1 MTDTLSLIVGVA
13 LSLLFKFIPG
23 FKTWYEGVTEEYK
36 GLVMAGIV
44 FASAAILYILS
55 CVGWLEGL
63 WPGLGLTCDKTG
75 ATGLIRAVVLA
86 LTANQATYLTV
97 RKL

>member
-1 MTDTLSLIVGVA
+1 MIDTLALIVGVA

-23 FKTWYEGVTEEYK
+23 FKTWYDALADEYK
-36 GLVMAGIV
+36 GLIMAAIV
-44 FASAAILYILS
+44 FLSAAVLYGLS

-63 WPGLGLTCDKTG
+63 WPGLGLTCDQAG
-75 ATGLIRAVVLA
+75 LSGLIRAVVLA

-97 RKL
+97 RKI